1 LQVKYNPHSASGS
14 VDEPT
19 TLAGAPSAARFSAA
33 GEAPLPPPHLICP
46 RLTGRT
52 PARGQRLSSF
62 PASSSSLRLWY
73 VQAVVC
79 GGRVLPGVVVSF
91 RKNCTLSTTMSCSSS
106 RRSTQIS
113 DLLDHPK
120 YMWRFAMLCH
130 VWVRSC
136 WPPSLLTH
144 GCGAAIPGWPLPGP
158 VTASAPPRVSG
169 ARTGPP
175 RPRGRPSP
183 STARTAPRQ
192 TCLHRCGH
200 PPSP

>member
-1 LQVKYNPHSASGS
+1 MPPGSPLDRDSARRSML
-14 VDEPT
+14 D
-19 TLAGAPSAARFSAA
+19 ARD
-33 GEAPLPPPHLICP
+33 
-46 RLTGRT
+46 
-52 PARGQRLSSF
+52 Q
-62 PASSSSLRLWY
+62 ASSSMTRTSICFSRTYSTVAAISGKKLSNLASIDVGVQMAISHFSRNRLFSPGFCPAELLKSTEMAGHC
-73 VQAVVC
+73 Q
-79 GGRVLPGVVVSF
+79 GRTVK
-91 RKNCTLSTTMSCSSS
+91 RKSSVRYCRLSHVPFC
-106 RRSTQIS
+106 RS
-113 DLLDHPK
+113 K

-136 WPPSLLTH
+136 WPPSLLTN